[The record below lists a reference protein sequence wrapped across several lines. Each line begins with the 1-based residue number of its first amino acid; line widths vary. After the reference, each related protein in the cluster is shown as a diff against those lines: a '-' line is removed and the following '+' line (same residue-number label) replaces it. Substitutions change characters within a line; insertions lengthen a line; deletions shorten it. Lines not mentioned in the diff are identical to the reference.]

1 MLSIPGRGLYD
12 YQKHQKAFLKHML
25 RKTLKKE
32 NSIDWAQFP
41 GASSSQNPLA
51 SLLRCNMHIIQKVHV
66 KDVLV

>member
-12 YQKHQKAFLKHML
+12 YQKHQKAFLKHVL

-41 GASSSQNPLA
+41 GASSPQNPLA
-51 SLLRCNMHIIQKVHV
+51 PLLRNMHIIQKVHV